1 MSTSLLYHGFGVR
14 GYSYVNTHYEGG
26 SVIFTIGQS
35 RFELEC
41 SSCGSREVIRR
52 GKVDRRFRSLPI
64 GRKPVWIM
72 MGIQRVLCLSCGLVR
87 QVKVRFAE
95 PRRSYTKAFERYALD
110 LSRHMTI
117 LDVARHLGV
126 SWDVV
131 KEIQKRYLKRHY
143 LRPKLK
149 ALKQIAIDEITIGR
163 GHQYLTIVLDLKSGA
178 VVFVGEGKG
187 SEALLPFWRRLKCSR
202 AKIEAIAMDMSPAYI
217 SAAKEN
223 LPEAS
228 IVFDHFHV
236 VKMFN
241 DKLDELRRKL
251 YRDADTALQKRVLK
265 GTRWLLLKSPTKL
278 DESRD
283 EQQRLK
289 EALELNHPLAI
300 AYYLKEDLRQLWL
313 QDNKTE
319 AETFLD
325 DWISQAESSEVP
337 ILTKFATTL
346 SDQRKGLLAYY
357 DFPISNGPLEGTNNK
372 IKTMKRQAYGFR
384 DREFFKLKIMAIHE
398 TKYALVG

>member
-14 GYSYVNTHYEGG
+14 GYKYVKTHYEGG
-26 SVIFTIGQS
+26 SVIFTIDQS

-117 LDVARHLGV
+117 LDVARHLDV

-325 DWISQAESSEVP
+325 DWISQAESSDVP

-346 SDQRKGLLAYY
+346 SDHRKGLLAYY

-384 DREFFKLKIMAIHE
+384 DRDFFKLKIMAIHE